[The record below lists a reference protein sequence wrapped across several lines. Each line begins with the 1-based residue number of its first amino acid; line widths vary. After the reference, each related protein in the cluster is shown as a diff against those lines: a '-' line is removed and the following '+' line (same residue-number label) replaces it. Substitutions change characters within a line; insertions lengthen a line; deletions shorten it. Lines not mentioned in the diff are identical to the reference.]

1 MLESDLFDID
11 NEGVYSRGYV
21 IWHGFVEDIF
31 DRLKMGRV
39 RVRIIGWH
47 SLDRNKMPTRTLPW
61 ALVTKATTG
70 STQTPNLQLNDWVTG
85 YFLDGANGQR
95 PVVLGKYDGITPERQ
110 NEFARIKPP
119 GERANTALGI
129 FDAPGLGIG
138 GGGYDVDLTDAQK
151 KMLRSYPKPALNVL
165 IEIPGRPSMPLL
177 GQDTV
182 AGTALAVANKKRVHV
197 CDISRAMRAT
207 AAAARAAF
215 GLLMQGIRAAVKAI
229 LKILGFSADS
239 ESTRFIELAKKI
251 KRGIEYI
258 QKFIDE
264 ITDISAIIVF
274 YTRQVRA
281 MIDWILSLPKSLA
294 ALLAECLNEL
304 LNSASAGF
312 STLIGDIVGSQTIE
326 LSTTFVGIIDS
337 SKKLIND
344 TTNLLTVPGQ
354 IVDALATPS
363 TPTTRDQ
370 TINTI
375 LTFTSSFS
383 TSNNSTSG
391 ISRP

>member
-1 MLESDLFDID
+1 MLED
-11 NEGVYSRGYV
+11 VYQFEVNAAGQS
-21 IWHGFVEDIF
+21 IGFLLWQGIVEDIF
-31 DRLKMGRV
+31 DPLKMGRV
-39 RVRIIGWH
+39 RVRIVGVH
-47 SLDRNKMPTRTLPW
+47 NLDRIKMPTQTLPW
-61 ALVTKATTG
+61 ATVIKSPIG
-70 STQTPNLQLNDWVTG
+70 SNQSPNLQLGDWVTG
-85 YFLDGANGQR
+85 YFLDGIDAQK
-95 PVVLGKYDGITPERQ
+95 PTVIGKYDGIRSD
-110 NEFARIKPP
+110 RIDDFYKLELKS
-119 GERANTALGI
+119 GTDL
-129 FDAPGLGIG
+129 FFSSAPLPI
-138 GGGYDVDLTDAQK
+138 LTDEQK
-151 KMLRSYPKPALNVL
+151 KMLRSYPKPDSRVRFTD
-165 IEIPGRPSMPLL
+165 RPTLPLL
-177 GQDTV
+177 SQSIV
-182 AGTALAVANKKRVHV
+182 EGTAVDIANKKRVHV
-197 CDISRAMRAT
+197 CDISGAMRAT

-215 GLLMQGIRAAVKAI
+215 GLLMKGIRAAVKAI
-229 LKILGFSADS
+229 LKILGFSPDS

-264 ITDISAIIVF
+264 INDISAVIIF

-312 STLIGDIVGSQTIE
+312 SSLIGDIVGSQTIE
-326 LSTTFVGIIDS
+326 LSKTFVEIIDS